1 MEQNGA
7 GCGKLK
13 LTPSNEKFGKGDPS
27 DYWILGDIFL
37 QHYYSIYDY
46 PHSRMG
52 LVEARAPG
60 GAQKP
65 QSSAELETMAMPV
78 MEYVAYSE

>member
-1 MEQNGA
+1 MEANGA
-7 GCGKLK
+7 GCGKLR

-27 DYWILGDIFL
+27 AYWILGDIFL

-52 LVEARAPG
+52 LVEAREIG
-60 GAQKP
+60 GAPKP
-65 QSSAELETMAMPV
+65 QSSAAQIESMLPV
-78 MEYVAYSE
+78 LNYDDQA